1 MKIPDYVSPIIAY
14 RVWQWD
20 GSLLKSLSGESWYPR
35 QPLTARCCLSHQPPH
50 QNCRCGIY
58 AHKLDSGPRMCS
70 LPRMSSLPR
79 MRSAPKTSYSA
90 CIGGEVYLWGTVVE
104 HEFGWRAQFA
114 YPKSIFVPCE
124 MIPVR
129 VKRAQSWLQAFIAY
143 GSDIFIEDGGL
154 HIAVWTRRTGYD
166 SAGLD
171 YVRKVATGEVGSFT
185 VPIAILTE
193 DPKRHILLQNGVEV
207 KHASNIVFTETRL
220 TPKAVDP
227 IVSETENWIFRI
239 KNRPVKVVVVDLT
252 PENARFATEA
262 IWVIRAARRQIAVFV
277 RLNQQDPLSVN
288 SGMFTMADAYLHKDG
303 KNDVQYAFEEFLKRR
318 PSGRTDRRGPR
329 AGPPPPPAVPVH
341 SLVDIIRIIQSR
353 RDAWPTQ
360 WALAGEHAPIPLP
373 TLLFPR
379 TAS

>member
-171 YVRKVATGEVGSFT
+171 YVRKVAIGEVVAS
-185 VPIAILTE
+185 VPIAFLTE
-193 DPKRHILLQNGVEV
+193 DPRQHVLLQNGVEA
-207 KHASNIVFTETRL
+207 KHAAEIVFTDFSLNGLAPVIAQMR
-220 TPKAVDP
+220 DP
-227 IVSETENWIFRI
+227 RI
-239 KNRPVKVVVVDLT
+239 KVIVIDLR
-252 PENARFATEA
+252 PENVRLSNYVADLVLFASRDRDIA
-262 IWVIRAARRQIAVFV
+262 IFV
-277 RLNQQDPLSVN
+277 RSDRYTGLNLT
-288 SGMFTMADAYLHKDG
+288 SGMGIRADAYLTRKG
-303 KNDVQYAFEEFLKRR
+303 RYDVQPAYKRFIKKSTKACPTSRSVR
-318 PSGRTDRRGPR
+318 PDGSSGPPR
-329 AGPPPPPAVPVH
+329 LTPPPPIPVH
-341 SLVDIIRIIQSR
+341 TVSDLSRISR
-353 RDAWPTQ
+353 CAHHRWPEHWT
-360 WALAGEHAPIPLP
+360 LA
-373 TLLFPR
+373 
-379 TAS
+379 TAV